1 METIERLAGHS
12 YALKKMHPKE
22 EAKEAGDT
30 VAEFIVGSCS
40 FLRRIAVEEGA
51 GKMISY

>member
-1 METIERLAGHS
+1 MKMIERLVGQS
-12 YALKKMHPKE
+12 YVLKKMHPKE

-40 FLRRIAVEEGA
+40 FLHRIAVEEA

>member
-1 METIERLAGHS
+1 MRFE
-12 YALKKMHPKE
+12 K

-30 VAEFIVGSCS
+30 VAELVVGSCS

>member
-1 METIERLAGHS
+1 
-12 YALKKMHPKE
+12 MHLEE

-30 VAEFIVGSCS
+30 VADFVIGSCF
-40 FLRRIAVEEGA
+40 FLRRIAVVEEA

>member
-1 METIERLAGHS
+1 MGRLTGRAS
-12 YALKKMHPKE
+12 ARAKMRLEE

-30 VAEFIVGSCS
+30 VAESVVGSCS

>member
-1 METIERLAGHS
+1 MRSVVCLT
-12 YALKKMHPKE
+12 KMQPEE

-40 FLRRIAVEEGA
+40 FLRRNAVEEGA

>member
-1 METIERLAGHS
+1 
-12 YALKKMHPKE
+12 MHLEE

-30 VAEFIVGSCS
+30 VAGFVVGSCS
-40 FLRRIAVEEGA
+40 FLRRIAVVEEA